1 MKYFVAIML
10 VMSLCST
17 KQALAD
23 HEQILVA
30 IDHAPPYSAL
40 DDKGN
45 ARGLILDIL
54 NYIKHHSDEDIAVK
68 AVPCPFSRCIRML
81 AQGEVDVMGGLIRTP
96 DRERQMAFVTP
107 PYMALSSSF
116 VFYSHQH
123 SQIEVRRY
131 EDLIGKR
138 IAVMRGAAFFP
149 RFDQDSRLD
158 KVEVPSERTAVDLV
172 LKGRVDLVIAV
183 EDTADLAMNVLA
195 QPAHQLRKMDYR
207 HTQVI
212 YGHMAMSRAFAQS
225 HVGREFTEHM
235 QRMAKN
241 KILDKLVAP
250 YQLPAI
256 PPQLLSEETGSTP
269 KNTF

>member
-1 MKYFVAIML
+1 MKYFLAIML
-10 VMSLCST
+10 VLSLCST
-17 KQALAD
+17 KQAVAD
-23 HEQILVA
+23 HQQILVA

-40 DDKGN
+40 DEKGN
-45 ARGLILDIL
+45 AKGLILDIL

-81 AQGEVDVMGGLIRTP
+81 AQGEVDVMGGLVKTA

-107 PYMALSSSF
+107 PYMALSSSY
-116 VFYSHQH
+116 VFYGHQH
-123 SQIEVRRY
+123 SGVTVKRY

-138 IAVMRGAAFFP
+138 IAIMRGAAFFP
-149 RFDQDSRLD
+149 RFDQDTRLD
-158 KVEVPSERTAVDLV
+158 KVEVPSERVAVDLV

-212 YGHMAMSRAFAQS
+212 YGHMAMSRTFAQS
-225 HVGREFTEHM
+225 HVGQAFSEYMRK
-235 QRMAKN
+235 MAKN
-241 KILDKLVAP
+241 KVLDKLVAP

-256 PPQLLSEETGSTP
+256 PPQLLSEEALSTQTR
-269 KNTF
+269 TF